1 MPPGAAVGGSG
12 GGGGSRGGPL
22 RWRGGVSVMKS
33 ALQKN
38 IRLGRAREA
47 VRYVQIRED

>member
-1 MPPGAAVGGSG
+1 MPPGAAVGGS

-38 IRLGRAREA
+38 IRLGRAPEA